1 MNTLDPS
8 QSLVSAA
15 AAPLDLPATRAALEV
30 VGRRL
35 VGLLAAVPDPQ
46 APTHRL
52 AWTLG
57 ETSLHLAGGP
67 ARYADFAG
75 GRARPEPAIDLSPVN
90 LQRMAADP
98 ERAPSV
104 LARRLAANTRR
115 YLAETAELP
124 ATHPV
129 PFFGGLTIELAAQS
143 AILLGE
149 FVVHGLDVARS
160 IGRPWPI
167 EAAHARLIV
176 AAVTAVLPRYVDRAA
191 AAGLT
196 ATYQVHL
203 RGGPS
208 FQARFDRGTA
218 TVGRHASAC
227 SCGPDQPSHIPRI
240 NPSVGETT
248 RSLVMDTPILCPQ
261 CGAPAQITERF
272 QLGSAAG
279 PVEHLQT
286 GCVNNHWLTPLAE
299 PLAGAQPNPT
309 PAAAE
314 AMPT

>member
-57 ETSLHLAGGP
+57 ETSLHIAGGP

-208 FQARFDRGTA
+208 FRPASTA
-218 TVGRHASAC
+218 A
-227 SCGPDQPSHIPRI
+227 PPRW
-240 NPSVGETT
+240 
-248 RSLVMDTPILCPQ
+248 
-261 CGAPAQITERF
+261 
-272 QLGSAAG
+272 AA
-279 PVEHLQT
+279 
-286 GCVNNHWLTPLAE
+286 
-299 PLAGAQPNPT
+299 T
-309 PAAAE
+309 PAPVRAALTSQ
-314 AMPT
+314 ATFRAPIQALARQPGAWSWTRPFSAHNAARPHRSPSGSSWAAPPARSSTSRPAVSTTTG

>member
-8 QSLVSAA
+8 QPLVSTPVV
-15 AAPLDLPATRAALEV
+15 PLDLPATRVALEA

-46 APTHRL
+46 APTRGL

-57 ETSLHLAGGP
+57 ETSLHIAGGP
-67 ARYADFAG
+67 ARYADFAR
-75 GRARPEPAIDLSPVN
+75 GRARPEPAIDLGPVSA
-90 LQRMAADP
+90 QRMDADP

-104 LARRLAANTRR
+104 LARRLAADTHR

-129 PFFGGLTIELAAQS
+129 PFYGGLTIELAAQS

-149 FVVHGLDVARS
+149 FVIHGYDVARS

-167 EAAHARLIV
+167 ETAHARLIV
-176 AAVTAVLPRYVDRAA
+176 AAVTAVLPRYVDRTS

-196 ATYQVHL
+196 ATYEIRL

-208 FQARFDRGTA
+208 FQIRFDRGTA
-218 TVGRHASAC
+218 TVGPSQPWAADCRLTVDPVTFLLVAYWRRSQWPGILRGQLRAWGRRPWL
-227 SCGPDQPSHIPRI
+227 GP
-240 NPSVGETT
+240 
-248 RSLVMDTPILCPQ
+248 
-261 CGAPAQITERF
+261 RF
-272 QLGSAAG
+272 QGLFVR
-279 PVEHLQT
+279 P
-286 GCVNNHWLTPLAE
+286 
-299 PLAGAQPNPT
+299 
-309 PAAAE
+309 
-314 AMPT
+314 

>member
-15 AAPLDLPATRAALEV
+15 AVPLDLPATRVALEV
-30 VGRRL
+30 MGRRL
-35 VGLLAAVPDPQ
+35 VGLLAAVPDSQ
-46 APTHRL
+46 APTRGL

-57 ETSLHLAGGP
+57 ETSLHIAGGP
-67 ARYADFAG
+67 GRYADFAR
-75 GRARPEPAIDLSPVN
+75 GRALPEPTIDLGPVSR
-90 LQRMAADP
+90 QRMAAES
-98 ERAPSV
+98 ERTPSV
-104 LARRLAANTRR
+104 LARRLEADTHR

-124 ATHPV
+124 ATHRV

-160 IGRPWPI
+160 IGRRWPI
-167 EAAHARLIV
+167 DPAHARLII
-176 AAVTAVLPRYVDRAA
+176 AAVTALLPRYVDRAA
-191 AAGLT
+191 ATGL
-196 ATYQVHL
+196 
-203 RGGPS
+203 
-208 FQARFDRGTA
+208 TA

-227 SCGPDQPSHIPRI
+227 SCGPDQPSHIPRT

-272 QLGSAAG
+272 QLRSTAG

-299 PLAGAQPNPT
+299 TVASAQPDLA
-309 PAAAE
+309 PAAAG
-314 AMPT
+314 AVPV

>member
-8 QSLVSAA
+8 QSLISAA
-15 AAPLDLPATRAALEV
+15 AAPLDLPATRAALDV

-129 PFFGGLTIELAAQS
+129 PFFGGLTIELAAPS

-149 FVVHGLDVARS
+149 FVVHGYDVARS

-176 AAVTAVLPRYVDRAA
+176 AAATAVLPRYVDRAA

-218 TVGRHASAC
+218 TVGPSQPGAADCRLTVDPVTFLLVAYWRRSQWPGILRGQLRAW
-227 SCGPDQPSHIPRI
+227 GPRPWLGP
-240 NPSVGETT
+240 
-248 RSLVMDTPILCPQ
+248 
-261 CGAPAQITERF
+261 RF
-272 QLGSAAG
+272 QGLFVR
-279 PVEHLQT
+279 P
-286 GCVNNHWLTPLAE
+286 
-299 PLAGAQPNPT
+299 
-309 PAAAE
+309 
-314 AMPT
+314 

>member
-1 MNTLDPS
+1 MNTLEPS
-8 QSLVSAA
+8 QPLVNTAA
-15 AAPLDLPATRAALEV
+15 VPLNLPATRAALEA

-46 APTHRL
+46 APTRGL

-57 ETSLHLAGGP
+57 ETSLHIAGGP
-67 ARYADFAG
+67 ARYADFAR
-75 GRARPEPAIDLSPVN
+75 GRARPEPAIDLGPVSA
-90 LQRMAADP
+90 QRMDADP

-104 LARRLAANTRR
+104 LARRLEADTHR

-129 PFFGGLTIELAAQS
+129 PFYGGLTIELAAQS

-149 FVVHGLDVARS
+149 FVVHGYDVARS

-176 AAVTAVLPRYVDRAA
+176 AGVTAVLPRYVDRTS

-196 ATYQVHL
+196 ATYQVRL

-208 FQARFDRGTA
+208 FQLCFDRGTA
-218 TVGRHASAC
+218 TVGPS
-227 SCGPDQPSHIPRI
+227 QPGAADCRLTS
-240 NPSVGETT
+240 T
-248 RSLVMDTPILCPQ
+248 R
-261 CGAPAQITERF
+261 
-272 QLGSAAG
+272 
-279 PVEHLQT
+279 
-286 GCVNNHWLTPLAE
+286 
-299 PLAGAQPNPT
+299 
-309 PAAAE
+309 
-314 AMPT
+314 

>member
-1 MNTLDPS
+1 MGSREAAMNTLDPS

-15 AAPLDLPATRAALEV
+15 AVPLDLPATRVALEV
-30 VGRRL
+30 MGRRL
-35 VGLLAAVPDPQ
+35 VGLLAAVPDSQ
-46 APTHRL
+46 APTRGL

-57 ETSLHLAGGP
+57 ETSLHIAGGP
-67 ARYADFAG
+67 GRYADFAR
-75 GRARPEPAIDLSPVN
+75 GRALPEPTIDLGPVSR
-90 LQRMAADP
+90 QRMAAES
-98 ERAPSV
+98 ERTPSV
-104 LARRLAANTRR
+104 LARRLEADTHR

-124 ATHPV
+124 ATHRV

-149 FVVHGLDVARS
+149 FVVHGYDVARS

-176 AAVTAVLPRYVDRAA
+176 AAATAVLPRYVDRAA

-218 TVGRHASAC
+218 TVGPS
-227 SCGPDQPSHIPRI
+227 QPGAADCRLTVDPVTFLLVAYWR
-240 NPSVGETT
+240 
-248 RSLVMDTPILCPQ
+248 RSQWPGILRGQLRAWGRRPWL
-261 CGAPAQITERF
+261 GTRF
-272 QLGSAAG
+272 QGLFVR
-279 PVEHLQT
+279 P
-286 GCVNNHWLTPLAE
+286 
-299 PLAGAQPNPT
+299 
-309 PAAAE
+309 
-314 AMPT
+314 

>member
-8 QSLVSAA
+8 RSLVSAA
-15 AAPLDLPATRAALEV
+15 AVPLDLPATRAALEV

-35 VGLLAAVPDPQ
+35 VGLLEAVPDPQ
-46 APTHRL
+46 APTRGL

-57 ETSLHLAGGP
+57 ETSLHIAGGP
-67 ARYADFAG
+67 ARYADFAR
-75 GRARPEPAIDLSPVN
+75 GRALPEPAIDLSPVSA
-90 LQRMAADP
+90 QRMDADP

-104 LARRLAANTRR
+104 LARRLAAATHR

-129 PFFGGLTIELAAQS
+129 PFYGGLTIELAAQS

-149 FVVHGLDVARS
+149 FVVHGDDVARS

-176 AAVTAVLPRYVDRAA
+176 AALTAVLPRYVDRTS

-196 ATYQVHL
+196 ATYEVRL

-208 FQARFDRGTA
+208 FQLRFDRGTA
-218 TVGRHASAC
+218 TVGPPQPGAADCRLTVDPVTFLLVAYWRRSQWPGILRGQLRAWGRRPWL
-227 SCGPDQPSHIPRI
+227 GP
-240 NPSVGETT
+240 
-248 RSLVMDTPILCPQ
+248 
-261 CGAPAQITERF
+261 RF
-272 QLGSAAG
+272 QGLFVR
-279 PVEHLQT
+279 P
-286 GCVNNHWLTPLAE
+286 
-299 PLAGAQPNPT
+299 
-309 PAAAE
+309 
-314 AMPT
+314 

>member
-15 AAPLDLPATRAALEV
+15 AVPLDLPATRVALEV

-46 APTHRL
+46 APTRGL

-57 ETSLHLAGGP
+57 ETSLHIAGGP
-67 ARYADFAG
+67 ARYADFAR
-75 GRARPEPAIDLSPVN
+75 GRALPEPAIDLGPVSR
-90 LQRMAADP
+90 QRMAAES
-98 ERAPSV
+98 ERTPSV
-104 LARRLAANTRR
+104 LARRLEADTHR

-124 ATHPV
+124 ATHTV

-149 FVVHGLDVARS
+149 FVVHGYDVARS

-176 AAVTAVLPRYVDRAA
+176 AAVTAVLPRYVDPTS

-196 ATYQVHL
+196 ATYEVHL

-208 FQARFDRGTA
+208 FQIRFDRGTA
-218 TVGRHASAC
+218 TVGPPQPGAADCRLTVDPVTFLLVAYWRRSQWPGILRGQLRAWGRRPWL
-227 SCGPDQPSHIPRI
+227 GP
-240 NPSVGETT
+240 
-248 RSLVMDTPILCPQ
+248 
-261 CGAPAQITERF
+261 RF
-272 QLGSAAG
+272 QGLFVR
-279 PVEHLQT
+279 P
-286 GCVNNHWLTPLAE
+286 
-299 PLAGAQPNPT
+299 
-309 PAAAE
+309 
-314 AMPT
+314 